1 MPSFRGIR
9 TRVLLIAALFAVTTT
24 VTGGSLLIIRSR
36 IHQHVSQELSDD
48 LTHSLATLQSL
59 QQQRREALIHESA
72 LLADLSDLKAL
83 MTTHDERTIQDGATL
98 FWKDSGSDLF
108 ALVDPSGQV
117 LTVYT
122 QGKPPSP
129 ALQQELQEAMGLSG
143 EHYLIAD
150 GRLFDFSVR
159 PLYFGDKSHGTLL
172 GYVVSGYVIDRN
184 VVNLISRASGNEV
197 TFLAGAEIMA
207 STLPPQLQQQL
218 LGNYQTLASAGG
230 RNQEIS
236 LGREQFLGTE
246 ADLSAEA
253 THPLRLVVLKS
264 FAQAN
269 RVVHDT
275 NRLVLLLGITA
286 VLLGSLLM
294 LVLSGFVTQPLEM
307 LAQGVRAFGFGDH
320 SRVLPSDGTREVRE
334 LSAAFARMRN
344 EIINTNRALLES
356 EKLVTIGR
364 MASSVSHDLRHYLAA
379 VYANAEFLSSAHLS
393 EQERREFFA
402 DIHIAVHGAT
412 ELLES
417 LLIFS
422 KTGAVYH
429 RERNSLL
436 RIVERCVALLRA
448 HPEAEGVTIRVEC
461 ADPSGGYALVDAK
474 QMQRAIYNLLLNACQ
489 SAHKAEGTREVLVS
503 IATAEKTITLTITD
517 SGAGVAEHIRNSLFE
532 PFVSD
537 GKHSGTGL
545 GLTLA
550 NSVAKEHGGAVTLLS
565 TQPGETI
572 FRLSLCTD
580 FAGAVT
586 NTTSEQPKTSSPTPS
601 SPTAGGI
608 LQ

>member
-1 MPSFRGIR
+1 M
-9 TRVLLIAALFAVTTT
+9 
-24 VTGGSLLIIRSR
+24 
-36 IHQHVSQELSDD
+36 
-48 LTHSLATLQSL
+48 
-59 QQQRREALIHESA
+59 
-72 LLADLSDLKAL
+72 
-83 MTTHDERTIQDGATL
+83 
-98 FWKDSGSDLF
+98 
-108 ALVDPSGQV
+108 
-117 LTVYT
+117 
-122 QGKPPSP
+122 
-129 ALQQELQEAMGLSG
+129 
-143 EHYLIAD
+143 
-150 GRLFDFSVR
+150 R
-159 PLYFGDKSHGTLL
+159 PLYFGDESHGTLL

-184 VVNLISRASGNEV
+184 VVDLISRASGNEV
-197 TFLAGAEIMA
+197 TFLAGPEIMA
-207 STLPPQLQQQL
+207 STLPLQVQQEL
-218 LGNYQTLASAGG
+218 SGKYQTLASVAGG
-230 RNQEIS
+230 RTKEIS
-236 LGREQFLGTE
+236 LGEEQFLGTE
-246 ADLSAEA
+246 ADLSAQA
-253 THPLRLVVLKS
+253 AHPLRLVVLKS

-269 RVVHDT
+269 QVVHDT
-275 NRLVLLLGITA
+275 NRLVLLLGVAAI
-286 VLLGSLLM
+286 VLGSLLM

-320 SRVLPSDGTREVRE
+320 SRALPSDGTREVRE
-334 LSAAFARMRN
+334 LSAAFARMRS

-379 VYANAEFLSSAHLS
+379 VYANAEFLSSPRLS

-429 RERNSLL
+429 RERNSML
-436 RIVERCVALLRA
+436 RIVEKCVSLLRA
-448 HPEAEGVTIRVEC
+448 HPEAEGVAIRIEC
-461 ADPSGGYALVDAK
+461 ADPSGGFALVDAK

-489 SAHKAEGTREVLVS
+489 SARKSEGPREVLVS
-503 IATAEKTITLTITD
+503 IATSEKTITLTITD
-517 SGAGVAEHIRNSLFE
+517 SGPGVAEHIRNSLFE

-537 GKHSGTGL
+537 GKQSGTGL

-580 FAGAVT
+580 FTGLVT
-586 NTTSEQPKTSSPTPS
+586 NTTQEQPETSSPTP
-601 SPTAGGI
+601 GGI

>member
-1 MPSFRGIR
+1 
-9 TRVLLIAALFAVTTT
+9 
-24 VTGGSLLIIRSR
+24 
-36 IHQHVSQELSDD
+36 
-48 LTHSLATLQSL
+48 LATLQNL
-59 QQQRREALIHESA
+59 QQQRRDALIHENA

-83 MTTHDERTIQDGATL
+83 MTTHHQPTIQDGAIL

-108 ALVDPSGQV
+108 ALTDPFGRV
-117 LTVYT
+117 LTVDT
-122 QGKPPSP
+122 KGKPSSP
-129 ALQQELQEAMGLSG
+129 VLEQALEQTMARSG

-150 GRLFDFSVR
+150 GRLFDFSVQ
-159 PLYFGDKSHGTLL
+159 PLYFGREGQGTLL
-172 GYVVSGYVIDRN
+172 GYVVTGYVIDRN
-184 VVNLISRASGNEV
+184 VLNLIGQASGNEV
-197 TFLAGAEIMA
+197 TFLAGGEIMA
-207 STLPPQLQQQL
+207 STLPPQLQQEL
-218 LGNYQTLASAGG
+218 LSKYQTLAPVAGG
-230 RNQEIS
+230 RPKEIL
-236 LGREQFLGTE
+236 LGGEQFLGTE

-253 THPLRLVVLKS
+253 AHPLRLVVLKS

-275 NRLVLLLGITA
+275 NRLVLLLGVAAI
-286 VLLGSLLM
+286 VLGSLLM

-320 SRVLPSDGTREVRE
+320 SRALPSDGTREVRE

-379 VYANAEFLSSAHLS
+379 VYANAEFLSSPRLS
-393 EQERREFFA
+393 EQERQEFFA

-422 KTGAVYH
+422 KTGTVYH
-429 RERNSLL
+429 RERNSLV
-436 RIVERCVALLRA
+436 RIVEKCISLLRA
-448 HPEAEGVTIRVEC
+448 HPEAEGVTIHMEC
-461 ADPSGGYALVDAK
+461 TDPSGGYALVDAK
-474 QMQRAIYNLLLNACQ
+474 QMERAIYNLLLNACQ
-489 SAHKAEGTREVLVS
+489 SARKTEGAREVHVS
-503 IATAEKTITLTITD
+503 IATSEKMITLTITD
-517 SGAGVAEHIRNSLFE
+517 SGPGVAEHIRDSLFE

-580 FAGAVT
+580 FTKAVT
-586 NTTSEQPKTSSPTPS
+586 NTTPEQSETSSPTP
-601 SPTAGGI
+601 GGI

>member
-9 TRVLLIAALFAVTTT
+9 TRVLLIAALIAVTTT
-24 VTGGSLLIIRSR
+24 VTGGSLLIIRNR

-48 LTHSLATLQSL
+48 LTHSLATLQNL
-59 QQQRREALIHESA
+59 QQQRRDALIHESA

-83 MTTHDERTIQDGATL
+83 MTTHDQRTIQDGATL

-108 ALVDPSGQV
+108 ALADTSGRV

-129 ALQQELQEAMGLSG
+129 ALEQELQRAMTRSS
-143 EHYLIAD
+143 EHYLVAD

-159 PLYFGDKSHGTLL
+159 PLYFGEASHGTLL
-172 GYVVSGYVIDRN
+172 GYVVSGYAIDRN

-207 STLPPQLQQQL
+207 STLPPQLEQEL
-218 LGNYQTLASAGG
+218 LGKYQTLQSVGGG
-230 RNQEIS
+230 RNKEIS
-236 LGREQFLGTE
+236 LGAEQFLGTQ

-253 THPLRLVVLKS
+253 AHPLRLVVLKS

-275 NRLVLLLGITA
+275 NRLVLLLGVAAI
-286 VLLGSLLM
+286 VLGSLLM
-294 LVLSGFVTQPLEM
+294 LALSSFVTQPLEM

-320 SRVLPSDGTREVRE
+320 SRALPSDGTREVRE

-364 MASSVSHDLRHYLAA
+364 MASSVSHDLRHYLAS
-379 VYANAEFLSSAHLS
+379 VYANAEFLSSPRLS
-393 EQERREFFA
+393 EQERHEFFT

-429 RERNSLL
+429 RERNSLV
-436 RIVERCVALLRA
+436 RIVEKCVSLLRA
-448 HPEAEGVTIRVEC
+448 HPEAEGVAIRIEC

-489 SAHKAEGTREVLVS
+489 SARKTEGTREVLVL
-503 IATAEKTITLTITD
+503 IAASEKMITLTITD
-517 SGAGVAEHIRNSLFE
+517 SGPGVAEHIRDSLFD

-550 NSVAKEHGGAVTLLS
+550 SSVAKEHGGAVTLLS
-565 TQPGETI
+565 TQPGETV

-580 FAGAVT
+580 FTKVVT
-586 NTTSEQPKTSSPTPS
+586 NTTPEQPETPSPTP
-601 SPTAGGI
+601 GGI

>member
-9 TRVLLIAALFAVTTT
+9 TRVLLIAALIAVTTT
-24 VTGGSLLIIRSR
+24 VTGISLLIIRDR
-36 IHQHVSQELSDD
+36 IHQHVGQELSDD
-48 LTHSLATLQSL
+48 LTDSLATLQNL
-59 QQQRREALIHESA
+59 QQQRRDALIHENA

-83 MTTHDERTIQDGATL
+83 MTTHDQATIQDGATL

-108 ALVDPSGQV
+108 ALAGPSGRV

-122 QGKPPSP
+122 KGKPPSP
-129 ALQQELQEAMGLSG
+129 ALEQALQQTMARSG

-159 PLYFGDKSHGTLL
+159 PLYFGEESRGTLL
-172 GYVVSGYVIDRN
+172 GYVVTGYVIDRN
-184 VVNLISRASGNEV
+184 VLNLIARASGNEV
-197 TFLAGAEIMA
+197 TFLAGGEIMA
-207 STLPPQLQQQL
+207 STLPPRLQQELLSKYQTFKPVAGSRPKEIL
-218 LGNYQTLASAGG
+218 LGGD
-230 RNQEIS
+230 
-236 LGREQFLGTE
+236 QFLGTE

-253 THPLRLVVLKS
+253 ARPLRLIALKS

-275 NRLVLLLGITA
+275 NRLVLLLGVAAI
-286 VLLGSLLM
+286 VLGSLLM
-294 LVLSGFVTQPLEM
+294 LALSGFVTRPLEM
-307 LAQGVRAFGFGDH
+307 LAQGVHAFGLGDP
-320 SRVLPSDGTREVRE
+320 SRALPSDGTREVRE
-334 LSAAFARMRN
+334 LSAAFARMRS

-379 VYANAEFLSSAHLS
+379 IYANAEFLSSARLT
-393 EQERREFFA
+393 EQERREFFS

-436 RIVERCVALLRA
+436 RIVEKCASLLRA
-448 HPEAEGVTIRVEC
+448 HPEAEGVTIHIEC
-461 ADPSGGYALVDAK
+461 ADPSGAYAMVDEK

-489 SAHKAEGTREVLVS
+489 SARRTEGVQEVLVS
-503 IATAEKTITLTITD
+503 ISTSEKTITLTITD
-517 SGAGVAEHIRNSLFE
+517 SGPGVAEHIRNSLFE

-580 FAGAVT
+580 FTGGVT
-586 NTTSEQPKTSSPTPS
+586 NTRQQETSSPTP
-601 SPTAGGI
+601 GGI

>member
-9 TRVLLIAALFAVTTT
+9 TRVLLIAALIAVTTT
-24 VTGGSLLIIRSR
+24 VTGGSLLIIGSR

-59 QQQRREALIHESA
+59 QQQRRDALVHENA

-83 MTTHDERTIQDGATL
+83 MTTHHQPTIQDGATL
-98 FWKDSGSDLF
+98 FWRDSGSDLF
-108 ALVDPSGQV
+108 ALADPFGRV

-122 QGKPPSP
+122 KGNPSSP
-129 ALQQELQEAMGLSG
+129 VLEQALEQTMARSG

-150 GRLFDFSVR
+150 GRLFDFSVQ
-159 PLYFGDKSHGTLL
+159 PLYFGRKGQGTLL
-172 GYVVSGYVIDRN
+172 GYVVTGYVIDRN
-184 VVNLISRASGNEV
+184 VLNLVGRASGNEV
-197 TFLAGAEIMA
+197 TFLAGGEIMA
-207 STLPPQLQQQL
+207 STLPPQLQQEL
-218 LGNYQTLASAGG
+218 LSKYQTLAPVAGG
-230 RNQEIS
+230 RPKEIL
-236 LGREQFLGTE
+236 LGGEQFLGTE

-253 THPLRLVVLKS
+253 AHPLRLVVLKS

-275 NRLVLLLGITA
+275 NRLVLLLGIA
-286 VLLGSLLM
+286 AIVLGSLLM

-320 SRVLPSDGTREVRE
+320 SRALPSDGTREVRE

-379 VYANAEFLSSAHLS
+379 VYANAEFLSSPRLT
-393 EQERREFFA
+393 EKERHEFFA

-429 RERNSLL
+429 RERNSLV
-436 RIVERCVALLRA
+436 RIVEKCISLLRA
-448 HPEAEGVTIRVEC
+448 HPEAEGVTIHMEC
-461 ADPSGGYALVDAK
+461 ADPSGAYALVDAK
-474 QMQRAIYNLLLNACQ
+474 QMERAIYNLLLNACQ
-489 SAHKAEGTREVLVS
+489 SARKTEGAREVNVS
-503 IATAEKTITLTITD
+503 IATSEKMITLTITD
-517 SGAGVAEHIRNSLFE
+517 SGPGVAEHILDSLFD

-580 FAGAVT
+580 FTKVVT
-586 NTTSEQPKTSSPTPS
+586 NTTQEQPQTPS
-601 SPTAGGI
+601 PKPGGI

>member
-1 MPSFRGIR
+1 MPSFRGVR
-9 TRVLLIAALFAVTTT
+9 TRVLLIAALIAVTTT
-24 VTGGSLLIIRSR
+24 VTGGSLLIIRDR

-48 LTHSLATLQSL
+48 LTHSLATLQNL
-59 QQQRREALIHESA
+59 QQQRRDALIHENA
-72 LLADLSDLKAL
+72 LLADQSSLKAL
-83 MTTHDERTIQDGATL
+83 MTTHDQRTIQDGAVR
-98 FWKDSGSDLF
+98 FWKVSGSDLF
-108 ALVDPSGQV
+108 ALADPSGRV

-122 QGKPPSP
+122 KGKPSSP
-129 ALQQELQEAMGLSG
+129 VLEQALQQTMARSG

-159 PLYFGDKSHGTLL
+159 PLYFGEEGQGTLL
-172 GYVVSGYVIDRN
+172 GYVVTGYVVDRN
-184 VVNLISRASGNEV
+184 VVNLISRATGNEV

-207 STLPPQLQQQL
+207 STLPPRLQQEL
-218 LGNYQTLASAGG
+218 LGNYQTLAHVAGG
-230 RNQEIS
+230 RTKEIS
-236 LGREQFLGTE
+236 LGGEQFLGTE

-253 THPLRLVVLKS
+253 ARPLRLVVLKS

-275 NRLVLLLGITA
+275 NRVVLLLGVAAI
-286 VLLGSLLM
+286 VLGSLLM

-334 LSAAFARMRN
+334 LSAAFARMRS

-364 MASSVSHDLRHYLAA
+364 MASSVSHDLRHYLAS
-379 VYANAEFLSSAHLS
+379 VYANAEFLSSPRLS

-429 RERNSLL
+429 RERNSML
-436 RIVERCVALLRA
+436 RIVEKCVSLLRA
-448 HPEAEGVTIRVEC
+448 HPEAEGVAIRIEC
-461 ADPSGGYALVDAK
+461 ADPSGGYALVDEK

-489 SAHKAEGTREVLVS
+489 SAHKSEGAREVHVS
-503 IATAEKTITLTITD
+503 IAASEKTITLTITD
-517 SGAGVAEHIRNSLFE
+517 SGPGVAEHIRNSLFE

-580 FAGAVT
+580 FTGVVT
-586 NTTSEQPKTSSPTPS
+586 NTTQEQAETSSPTP
-601 SPTAGGI
+601 GGI

>member
-9 TRVLLIAALFAVTTT
+9 TRVLLIAALIAVTTT

-83 MTTHDERTIQDGATL
+83 MTTHDQRTIQDGATL

-122 QGKPPSP
+122 QGKAPSP

-236 LGREQFLGTE
+236 LGGEQFLGTE

-286 VLLGSLLM
+286 VVLGSLLM
-294 LVLSGFVTQPLEM
+294 LVLSGFVTRPLEM

-334 LSAAFARMRN
+334 LSAAFARMRS

-379 VYANAEFLSSAHLS
+379 VYANAEFLSSARLS

-580 FAGAVT
+580 YAGAVT

>member
-9 TRVLLIAALFAVTTT
+9 TRVLLIAALIAVTTT
-24 VTGGSLLIIRSR
+24 VTGGSLLIIRDR
-36 IHQHVSQELSDD
+36 IHQHVGQELSDD
-48 LTHSLATLQSL
+48 LTRSLATLKNL
-59 QQQRREALIHESA
+59 QQQRRDALLHENA
-72 LLADLSDLKAL
+72 LLADLSSLKAL
-83 MTTHDERTIQDGATL
+83 MTTHDQRTIQDGAVE
-98 FWKDSGSDLF
+98 FWRVSGSDLF
-108 ALVDPSGQV
+108 ALADPSGQV

-122 QGKPPSP
+122 KGKPSSP
-129 ALQQELQEAMGLSG
+129 VLEQALQQTMTRSG

-159 PLYFGDKSHGTLL
+159 PLYFGRESQGTLL
-172 GYVVSGYVIDRN
+172 GYVLTGYVIDRN
-184 VVNLISRASGNEV
+184 VLNLIGRASGNEV
-197 TFLAGAEIMA
+197 TFLAGTEIMA
-207 STLPPQLQQQL
+207 STLPPQLQRQL
-218 LGNYQTLASAGG
+218 LDKYQTIAPVAGG
-230 RNQEIS
+230 RPKEIL
-236 LGREQFLGTE
+236 LGGDQFLGTE

-253 THPLRLVVLKS
+253 AHPLRLVVLKS

-269 RVVHDT
+269 RVIRDT
-275 NRLVLLLGITA
+275 NRLVLLLGIA
-286 VLLGSLLM
+286 AIVLGSLLM
-294 LVLSGFVTQPLEM
+294 LALSSFVTRPLEM

-320 SRVLPSDGTREVRE
+320 SRTLPSDGTREVRE
-334 LSAAFARMRN
+334 LSAAFARMRS
-344 EIINTNRALLES
+344 EIIHTNRALLDA

-379 VYANAEFLSSAHLS
+379 IYANAEFLSSARLS

-436 RIVERCVALLRA
+436 RIVEKCVSLLRA
-448 HPEAEGVTIRVEC
+448 HPEAEGVTIRTEC
-461 ADPSGGYALVDAK
+461 ADPSGGYAMVDEK

-489 SAHKAEGTREVLVS
+489 SARKTEGAREVHVS
-503 IATAEKTITLTITD
+503 ISTSEKTITLTITD
-517 SGAGVAEHIRNSLFE
+517 SGPGVAEHIRNSLFE

-580 FAGAVT
+580 FTGGVT
-586 NTTSEQPKTSSPTPS
+586 NTTTNEQETSSPTP
-601 SPTAGGI
+601 GGI

>member
-1 MPSFRGIR
+1 MGKY
-9 TRVLLIAALFAVTTT
+9 
-24 VTGGSLLIIRSR
+24 
-36 IHQHVSQELSDD
+36 Q
-48 LTHSLATLQSL
+48 TLQSV
-59 QQQRREALIHESA
+59 
-72 LLADLSDLKAL
+72 
-83 MTTHDERTIQDGATL
+83 G
-98 FWKDSGSDLF
+98 
-108 ALVDPSGQV
+108 
-117 LTVYT
+117 
-122 QGKPPSP
+122 
-129 ALQQELQEAMGLSG
+129 
-143 EHYLIAD
+143 
-150 GRLFDFSVR
+150 
-159 PLYFGDKSHGTLL
+159 
-172 GYVVSGYVIDRN
+172 
-184 VVNLISRASGNEV
+184 
-197 TFLAGAEIMA
+197 
-207 STLPPQLQQQL
+207 
-218 LGNYQTLASAGG
+218 GG
-230 RNQEIS
+230 RNKEIS
-236 LGREQFLGTE
+236 LGAEQFLGTQ

-253 THPLRLVVLKS
+253 AHPLRLVVLKS

-275 NRLVLLLGITA
+275 NRLVLLLGVAAI
-286 VLLGSLLM
+286 VLGSLLM
-294 LVLSGFVTQPLEM
+294 LALSSFVTQPLEM

-320 SRVLPSDGTREVRE
+320 SRALPSDGTREVRE

-364 MASSVSHDLRHYLAA
+364 MASSVSHDLRHYLAS
-379 VYANAEFLSSAHLS
+379 VYANAEFLSSPRLS
-393 EQERREFFA
+393 EQERHEFFT

-429 RERNSLL
+429 RERNSLV
-436 RIVERCVALLRA
+436 RIVEKCVSLLRA
-448 HPEAEGVTIRVEC
+448 HPEAEGVAIRIEC

-489 SAHKAEGTREVLVS
+489 SARKTEGTREVLVV
-503 IATAEKTITLTITD
+503 IAASEKMITLTITD
-517 SGAGVAEHIRNSLFE
+517 SGPGVAEHIRDSLFD

-550 NSVAKEHGGAVTLLS
+550 SSVAKEHGGAVTLLS
-565 TQPGETI
+565 TQPGETV

-580 FAGAVT
+580 FTKVVT
-586 NTTSEQPKTSSPTPS
+586 NTTPEQPETPSPTP
-601 SPTAGGI
+601 GGI

>member
-1 MPSFRGIR
+1 MPSFRGVR
-9 TRVLLIAALFAVTTT
+9 TRVLLIAALIAVTTT
-24 VTGGSLLIIRSR
+24 VTGGSLLIIGSR
-36 IHQHVSQELSDD
+36 IHQHVSQELADD
-48 LTHSLATLQSL
+48 LTHSLGTLQNL
-59 QQQRREALIHESA
+59 QQQRRDALIHESA

-83 MTTHDERTIQDGATL
+83 MTTHDQRTIQDGATL

-108 ALVDPSGQV
+108 ALADPSGRV

-129 ALQQELQEAMGLSG
+129 ALEQELHQAMARSG

-159 PLYFGDKSHGTLL
+159 PLYFGDESHGTLL
-172 GYVVSGYVIDRN
+172 GYVVSGYAIDRN
-184 VVNLISRASGNEV
+184 VVDLISRASGNEV
-197 TFLAGAEIMA
+197 TFLAGSEIMA
-207 STLPPQLQQQL
+207 STLPPRVQQEL
-218 LGNYQTLASAGG
+218 LGKYQTLASVAGG
-230 RNQEIS
+230 RTKEIL
-236 LGREQFLGTE
+236 LGGEQFLGTE
-246 ADLSAEA
+246 ADLSAQA
-253 THPLRLVVLKS
+253 AHPLRLVVLKS

-275 NRLVLLLGITA
+275 NRLVLLLGVAAI
-286 VLLGSLLM
+286 VLGSLLM

-320 SRVLPSDGTREVRE
+320 SRALPSDGTREVRE
-334 LSAAFARMRN
+334 LSAAFARMRS

-379 VYANAEFLSSAHLS
+379 VYANAEFLSSARLS

-429 RERNSLL
+429 RERNSML
-436 RIVERCVALLRA
+436 RIVEKCVSLL
-448 HPEAEGVTIRVEC
+448 RVEC
-461 ADPSGGYALVDAK
+461 ADPSGAYALVDEK

-489 SAHKAEGTREVLVS
+489 SAHKSEGAREVLVS

-517 SGAGVAEHIRNSLFE
+517 SGPGVAEHIRNSLFE

-580 FAGAVT
+580 FTGLVT
-586 NTTSEQPKTSSPTPS
+586 NATQEQPETSSRTP
-601 SPTAGGI
+601 GGI

>member
-9 TRVLLIAALFAVTTT
+9 TRVLLIAALIAVTTT

-36 IHQHVSQELSDD
+36 IHQHVSQELADD
-48 LTHSLATLQSL
+48 LTHSLGTLQNL
-59 QQQRREALIHESA
+59 QQQRRDALIHESA

-83 MTTHDERTIQDGATL
+83 MTTHDQRTIQDGATL

-108 ALVDPSGQV
+108 ALADPSGRV

-129 ALQQELQEAMGLSG
+129 ALQQELQQAMGRSG

-159 PLYFGDKSHGTLL
+159 PLYFGEASQGTLL
-172 GYVVSGYVIDRN
+172 GYVVSGYAIDRN

-197 TFLAGAEIMA
+197 TFLADGEVMA
-207 STLPPQLQQQL
+207 STLPPQVQQEL
-218 LGNYQTLASAGG
+218 LGKYQTLASVAGG
-230 RNQEIS
+230 RTKEIS
-236 LGREQFLGTE
+236 LGGEQFLGTE
-246 ADLSAEA
+246 ADLSAA
-253 THPLRLVVLKS
+253 AAHPLRLVVLKS

-275 NRLVLLLGITA
+275 NRLVLLLGVTA
-286 VLLGSLLM
+286 IVLGSLLM

-320 SRVLPSDGTREVRE
+320 SRTLPSDGTREVRE
-334 LSAAFARMRN
+334 LSAAFARMRS

-379 VYANAEFLSSAHLS
+379 VYANAEFLSSARLS

-436 RIVERCVALLRA
+436 RIVEKCVSLLRA
-448 HPEAEGVTIRVEC
+448 HPEAEGVAIRTEC
-461 ADPSGGYALVDAK
+461 ADPFGAYALVDEK

-489 SAHKAEGTREVLVS
+489 SAHKSEGTREVLVS
-503 IATAEKTITLTITD
+503 IATSEKTIMVTITD

-580 FAGAVT
+580 FTGGVT
-586 NTTSEQPKTSSPTPS
+586 NTRSKQPETSSPTP
-601 SPTAGGI
+601 GGI
-608 LQ
+608 LH

>member
-9 TRVLLIAALFAVTTT
+9 TRVLLIAALIAVTTT
-24 VTGGSLLIIRSR
+24 VTGGSLLIIRDR
-36 IHQHVSQELSDD
+36 IHQHVGQELSDD
-48 LTHSLATLQSL
+48 LTRSLATLKNL
-59 QQQRREALIHESA
+59 QQQRRDALLHENA
-72 LLADLSDLKAL
+72 LLADLSSLKAL
-83 MTTHDERTIQDGATL
+83 MTTHDQRTIQDGAVE
-98 FWKDSGSDLF
+98 FWKVSGSDLF
-108 ALVDPSGQV
+108 ALADPSGQV

-122 QGKPPSP
+122 KGKPSSP
-129 ALQQELQEAMGLSG
+129 VLEQALQQTMTRSG

-159 PLYFGDKSHGTLL
+159 PLYFGRESQGTLL
-172 GYVVSGYVIDRN
+172 GYVLTGYVIDRN
-184 VVNLISRASGNEV
+184 VLNLIGRASGNEV
-197 TFLAGAEIMA
+197 TFLAGTEIMA
-207 STLPPQLQQQL
+207 STLPPQLQRQL
-218 LGNYQTLASAGG
+218 LDKYQTIAPVAGG
-230 RNQEIS
+230 RPKEIL
-236 LGREQFLGTE
+236 LGGDQFLGTE

-253 THPLRLVVLKS
+253 AHPLRLVVLKS

-269 RVVHDT
+269 RVIRDT
-275 NRLVLLLGITA
+275 NRLVLLLGIA
-286 VLLGSLLM
+286 AIVLGSLLM
-294 LVLSGFVTQPLEM
+294 LALSSFVTRPLEM

-320 SRVLPSDGTREVRE
+320 SRTLPSDGTREVRE
-334 LSAAFARMRN
+334 LSAAFARMRS
-344 EIINTNRALLES
+344 EIIHTNRALLDA

-379 VYANAEFLSSAHLS
+379 IYANAEFLSSARLS

-436 RIVERCVALLRA
+436 RIVEKCVSLLRA
-448 HPEAEGVTIRVEC
+448 HPEAEGVTIRTEC
-461 ADPSGGYALVDAK
+461 ADPSGGYAMVDEK

-489 SAHKAEGTREVLVS
+489 SARKTEAAREVHVS
-503 IATAEKTITLTITD
+503 ISTSEKTITLTITD
-517 SGAGVAEHIRNSLFE
+517 SGPGVAEHIRNSLFE

-580 FAGAVT
+580 FTGGVT
-586 NTTSEQPKTSSPTPS
+586 NTTTNEQETSSPTP
-601 SPTAGGI
+601 GGI

>member
-9 TRVLLIAALFAVTTT
+9 TRVLLIAALIAVTTT

-36 IHQHVSQELSDD
+36 IHQHVSQELADD
-48 LTHSLATLQSL
+48 LTHSLGTLQNL
-59 QQQRREALIHESA
+59 QQQRRDALIHESA

-83 MTTHDERTIQDGATL
+83 MTTHDQRTIQDGATL

-108 ALVDPSGQV
+108 ALADPSGRV

-129 ALQQELQEAMGLSG
+129 ALGQELQQAMGRSG

-159 PLYFGDKSHGTLL
+159 PLYFGEASQGTLL
-172 GYVVSGYVIDRN
+172 GYVVSGYAIDRN

-207 STLPPQLQQQL
+207 STLPPQAQQEL
-218 LGNYQTLASAGG
+218 LGKFQTLASAAGG
-230 RNQEIS
+230 RTKEIS
-236 LGREQFLGTE
+236 LGGEQFLGTE
-246 ADLSAEA
+246 ADLSAA
-253 THPLRLVVLKS
+253 AAHPLRLVVLKS

-275 NRLVLLLGITA
+275 NRLVLLLGVAAI
-286 VLLGSLLM
+286 VLGSLLM

-320 SRVLPSDGTREVRE
+320 SRTLPSDGTREVRE
-334 LSAAFARMRN
+334 LSAAFARMRS

-379 VYANAEFLSSAHLS
+379 VYANAEFLSSARLS

-422 KTGAVYH
+422 KTGPSIIA
-429 RERNSLL
+429 SA
-436 RIVERCVALLRA
+436 IRC
-448 HPEAEGVTIRVEC
+448 
-461 ADPSGGYALVDAK
+461 
-474 QMQRAIYNLLLNACQ
+474 
-489 SAHKAEGTREVLVS
+489 
-503 IATAEKTITLTITD
+503 
-517 SGAGVAEHIRNSLFE
+517 
-532 PFVSD
+532 
-537 GKHSGTGL
+537 
-545 GLTLA
+545 
-550 NSVAKEHGGAVTLLS
+550 
-565 TQPGETI
+565 
-572 FRLSLCTD
+572 
-580 FAGAVT
+580 
-586 NTTSEQPKTSSPTPS
+586 
-601 SPTAGGI
+601 
-608 LQ
+608 